1 MLHDARRAPLT
12 PAQAARAKRLAR
24 DVAETHPA
32 ALETDPGL
40 RPPPRPRRGDAD
52 PTPAGSSSKPP
63 GPGQRRSIPGQRDD
77 HHHHHPPLESRLEAA
92 QAVID
97 SLRYNHTGEGYFS
110 VDKNR
115 PLGRVLDTAR
125 SILRDA
131 LPIKCVEAV
140 FLGLLLTDEWRD
152 CDRMPAAFKT
162 SVLLPSGQRRAHRHI
177 VLLVRRARAEEA
189 EENDA
194 SENRIHSKPSESD
207 DDASA
212 DDAWGALG
220 ISRRKALAYRPL
232 RSGSSLGEVLESYR
246 DAYAE
251 LGHRVDKVRLGL
263 PVPRSGQRGAAEA
276 TPRWRHCAVRVAP
289 PGDDQDGSKRGPNT
303 TRTQHPNASE
313 DTSRKKKEGDGEGRG
328 DVAVPA
334 RTWAEARVVFDAH
347 AARCRRDLPKGGL
360 SARDAFIV
368 GNGTRSE
375 GRGAGASRGG
385 GGGGEG
391 AAGATVAAA

>member
-1 MLHDARRAPLT
+1 M
-12 PAQAARAKRLAR
+12 
-24 DVAETHPA
+24 
-32 ALETDPGL
+32 
-40 RPPPRPRRGDAD
+40 
-52 PTPAGSSSKPP
+52 
-63 GPGQRRSIPGQRDD
+63 
-77 HHHHHPPLESRLEAA
+77 
-92 QAVID
+92 ID

-152 CDRMPAAFKT
+152 CDRVPAAFKT

-177 VLLVRRARAEEA
+177 VLLVRRARAEA

-194 SENRIHSKPSESD
+194 SENIQHSKLPSKS

-303 TRTQHPNASE
+303 IRTQHPNASE
-313 DTSRKKKEGDGEGRG
+313 GSSRMKKEGEGEGRG

-375 GRGAGASRGG
+375 GRDAGSSRGG

-391 AAGATVAAA
+391 AAGAVVAAA